1 MPCAARNRRPQF
13 VFLILSFKNGTVM
26 CPNNR
31 QTECAALFCL
41 HLQITSLAPSPPLPP
56 KLTVRGYAVSHEVCP
71 LYFVIFYF
79 FTTELN
85 RLTARTSL
93 LLYYVVADC
102 WGSDNIMIR
111 CPSLASHIFCCVN
124 IFKSNLHKS
133 FILIYYIP
141 MYQCKA
147 LISST

>member
-1 MPCAARNRRPQF
+1 
-13 VFLILSFKNGTVM
+13 M

-71 LYFVIFYF
+71 LYFVFFF

-102 WGSDNIMIR
+102 
-111 CPSLASHIFCCVN
+111 
-124 IFKSNLHKS
+124 
-133 FILIYYIP
+133 
-141 MYQCKA
+141 
-147 LISST
+147 